1 MSRTMTHTSTPGGYS
16 PRQSRP
22 EDSMFRDTMQITME
36 QFRTV
41 RVNAA
46 EKVLQP
52 YQYPLV
58 PTPYDQRKEM
68 GDTLFALSKEVPS
81 LADSC
86 ASILREA
93 RERDEWDQAVAEL
106 TTQVLV
112 VLKCEEE
119 DYSLEGLMRHL
130 NGLGI
135 AC

>member
-1 MSRTMTHTSTPGGYS
+1 
-16 PRQSRP
+16 
-22 EDSMFRDTMQITME
+22 ME

-46 EKVLQP
+46 EKVLQQ

-119 DYSLEGLMRHL
+119 DYNLEGLMRHL